1 MTPIGLLIHGPEVI
15 DEGEA
20 GEAIKTLMDAAGFE
34 VVAALGGI
42 TGKTAVIDAGM
53 QHVIDIS
60 KDMRPSEVMEDFVA
74 RDVTFILLVNHAKT
88 EESGFM
94 LGEGILRRFFDRR
107 GGDAA
112 EENISFVQLEYGS
125 GSRII
130 IRWLLR
136 PDDEGVYKRL
146 TGVFSE
152 FSERQ
157 PYKLESRCKKDARSN
172 LVYREI
178 KGVHP
183 GEKIVVDGVVIGMVS
198 PSHETKNNSV
208 TLVAKEGKL
217 VDVVGGRL
225 IKHNLEKLP
234 PLELEKALV
243 KTASV
248 IRRTNPKRI
257 GVGTGTDER
266 ESQGKGR
273 EKKKKRA
280 CLFYNVGNL
289 FPKLKDAE
297 DADADVVVAVTIGD
311 DTTSIAGDI
320 LKRFGIRM
328 IGITDG
334 DADGLIA
341 GIERGAALE
350 QYDRFLPPDSLII
363 RLKPERD
370 DIIGEKVKEE
380 IFGGGEEIELDG
392 DVEQQIK
399 ALKHRILHLAEQD
412 IIGELSS
419 PPITTAI

>member
-1 MTPIGLLIHGPEVI
+1 MTQVCIIDDESKVEKHRVLLLRKE
-15 DEGEA
+15 EA
-20 GEAIKTLMDAAGFE
+20 K
-34 VVAALGGI
+34 
-42 TGKTAVIDAGM
+42 
-53 QHVIDIS
+53 DIS
-60 KDMRPSEVMEDFVA
+60 AIYKEVWPKAYEYPEEWREMRAMSEEEVKKEMDSSHFFFGV
-74 RDVTFILLVNHAKT
+74 RINGKLV
-88 EESGFM
+88 
-94 LGEGILRRFFDRR
+94 
-107 GGDAA
+107 
-112 EENISFVQLEYGS
+112 
-125 GSRII
+125 
-130 IRWLLR
+130 
-136 PDDEGVYKRL
+136 GVYKASVTERGCFGEQQAVL
-146 TGVFSE
+146 PEYSDQGV
-152 FSERQ
+152 
-157 PYKLESRCKKDARSN
+157 A
-172 LVYREI
+172 
-178 KGVHP
+178 
-183 GEKIVVDGVVIGMVS
+183 
-198 PSHETKNNSV
+198 V

-234 PLELEKALV
+234 SPLELEKVLV

-248 IRRTNPKRI
+248 IRRTKPKRV
-257 GVGTGTDER
+257 GVGAGTDER
-266 ESQGKGR
+266 ESQGTRR

-280 CLFYNVGNL
+280 CLFYNVDNL
-289 FPKLKDAE
+289 FPKLKGAE

-320 LKRFGIRM
+320 LKRFGICM

-350 QYDRFLPPDSLII
+350 QYGRFLPPDSLII

-380 IFGGGEEIELDG
+380 IFGGAEEIELDG

-419 PPITTAI
+419 PPVTTTT

>member
-1 MTPIGLLIHGPEVI
+1 MPHIGLLIHGPEVI

-60 KDMRPSEVMEDFVA
+60 RDMRPSEVMEDFVE

-107 GGDAA
+107 GSAA
-112 EENISFVQLEYGS
+112 KENISFVQLEYGS

-136 PDDEGVYKRL
+136 PDDVRVYKRL
-146 TGVFSE
+146 TRVFSE
-152 FSERQ
+152 FRERQ

-172 LVYREI
+172 RVYREI

-198 PSHETKNNSV
+198 SSHENKNNSV

-234 PLELEKALV
+234 SPLELEKVLV

-248 IRRTNPKRI
+248 IRRTNPKRVE
-257 GVGTGTDER
+257 VGTGTDEH
-266 ESQGKGR
+266 ESQGTGR

-280 CLFYNVGNL
+280 CLFYNVDNL

-297 DADADVVVAVTIGD
+297 DAGADVVVAVTIGD

-392 DVEQQIK
+392 DIEQQIK
-399 ALKHRILHLAEQD
+399 ALKHRILHMAEQD

-419 PPITTAI
+419 PPITTTI

>member
-1 MTPIGLLIHGPEVI
+1 MKLIGLLIHGPEVI

-20 GEAIKTLMDAAGFE
+20 EEAIKTLRDAAGFE
-34 VVAALGGI
+34 VEAALGGI

-60 KDMRPSEVMEDFVA
+60 RDMRPSEVMEDFVE
-74 RDVTFILLVNHAKT
+74 RDVNFILLVNHAKT

-107 GGDAA
+107 GSAA

-136 PDDEGVYKRL
+136 HADEGVYKRL

-152 FSERQ
+152 FRERQ

-172 LVYREI
+172 RVYREI

-198 PSHETKNNSV
+198 SLHENKNNSV
-208 TLVAKEGKL
+208 TLVTKEGKL
-217 VDVVGGRL
+217 VDIVGGRL
-225 IKHNLEKLP
+225 IKHNLVKLP
-234 PLELEKALV
+234 SPLELEKVLV

-248 IRRTNPKRI
+248 IRRTNPKRV
-257 GVGTGTDER
+257 GVGAGTNER
-266 ESQGKGR
+266 ESQGTGR
-273 EKKKKRA
+273 EKKKA
-280 CLFYNVGNL
+280 CLFYSVDNL
-289 FPKLKDAE
+289 FPKLKDAG
-297 DADADVVVAVTIGD
+297 ADVVVAVTIGD

-341 GIERGAALE
+341 GIGRGAALE

-380 IFGGGEEIELDG
+380 IFGGAEEIELDG

-399 ALKHRILHLAEQD
+399 ALKRRILHLAEQD
-412 IIGELSS
+412 IIGKLSS
-419 PPITTAI
+419 PPITTTT

>member
-1 MTPIGLLIHGPEVI
+1 
-15 DEGEA
+15 
-20 GEAIKTLMDAAGFE
+20 
-34 VVAALGGI
+34 
-42 TGKTAVIDAGM
+42 
-53 QHVIDIS
+53 
-60 KDMRPSEVMEDFVA
+60 
-74 RDVTFILLVNHAKT
+74 
-88 EESGFM
+88 
-94 LGEGILRRFFDRR
+94 
-107 GGDAA
+107 
-112 EENISFVQLEYGS
+112 
-125 GSRII
+125 
-130 IRWLLR
+130 
-136 PDDEGVYKRL
+136 
-146 TGVFSE
+146 
-152 FSERQ
+152 
-157 PYKLESRCKKDARSN
+157 
-172 LVYREI
+172 
-178 KGVHP
+178 VHP

-198 PSHETKNNSV
+198 SSHKNKNNSV

-234 PLELEKALV
+234 SPLELEKVLV

-248 IRRTNPKRI
+248 IRRTKPRRVE
-257 GVGTGTDER
+257 VGTGTDER

-273 EKKKKRA
+273 EKKKKLA
-280 CLFYNVGNL
+280 CLFYNVGSL

-297 DADADVVVAVTIGD
+297 DAGADVVVAVTIGD

-341 GIERGAALE
+341 GIGRGAALE

-370 DIIGEKVKEE
+370 DITGEKVKEE
-380 IFGGGEEIELDG
+380 IFGGAEEIELDG

>member
-1 MTPIGLLIHGPEVI
+1 MTTIGLLIHGPEVI

-20 GEAIKTLMDAAGFE
+20 EEAIKTLMDAAGFE
-34 VVAALGGI
+34 VEAALGGI

-60 KDMRPSEVMEDFVA
+60 RDMRPSEVMEDFVG
-74 RDVTFILLVNHAKT
+74 RDVNFILLVNHAKT

-94 LGEGILRRFFDRR
+94 LGEGILRRFFDS
-107 GGDAA
+107 GGTAKK
-112 EENISFVQLEYGS
+112 NISFVQLEYGS

-136 PDDEGVYKRL
+136 PDDVGVYKRL

-152 FSERQ
+152 FGERQ

-172 LVYREI
+172 RVYREI

-183 GEKIVVDGVVIGMVS
+183 GEKIVVDGVVIGMAS
-198 PSHETKNNSV
+198 SSHENKNNSV

-217 VDVVGGRL
+217 VDIVGGRL

-234 PLELEKALV
+234 SPLELEKVLV

-248 IRRTNPKRI
+248 IRRTNPKRV
-257 GVGTGTDER
+257 GVGIGTDER
-266 ESQGKGR
+266 EAQGKGR

-380 IFGGGEEIELDG
+380 IFGGAEEIELDG

-419 PPITTAI
+419 PPITTTT

>member
-34 VVAALGGI
+34 VEAALGGI

-60 KDMRPSEVMEDFVA
+60 RDMRPSEVMEDFVG
-74 RDVTFILLVNHAKT
+74 RDVNFILLVNHAKT

-94 LGEGILRRFFDRR
+94 LGEGILRRFFDS
-107 GGDAA
+107 GGGTAKK
-112 EENISFVQLEYGS
+112 NISFVQLEYGS

-136 PDDEGVYKRL
+136 PDDERVYKRL

-172 LVYREI
+172 QVYREI

-198 PSHETKNNSV
+198 SSHKNKNNSV

-234 PLELEKALV
+234 PLELEKVLV

-248 IRRTNPKRI
+248 IRRTNPKRV

-280 CLFYNVGNL
+280 CLFYNVDNL

-380 IFGGGEEIELDG
+380 IFGGAEEIELDG

-412 IIGELSS
+412 IIGVLSS
-419 PPITTAI
+419 PPITTTT

>member
-1 MTPIGLLIHGPEVI
+1 MTTIGLLIHGPEI
-15 DEGEA
+15 LDEGEA

-34 VVAALGGI
+34 VEAALGGI

-60 KDMRPSEVMEDFVA
+60 RDMRPSEVMEDFVE
-74 RDVTFILLVNHAKT
+74 RDVNFILLVNHAKT

-107 GGDAA
+107 GAA
-112 EENISFVQLEYGS
+112 EETISFVQLEYGS

-136 PDDEGVYKRL
+136 PDDVGVYKRL

-152 FSERQ
+152 FRERQ

-172 LVYREI
+172 RVYREI

-183 GEKIVVDGVVIGMVS
+183 GEKIVVDGVVIGMAS
-198 PSHETKNNSV
+198 SSHKNKNNSV

-217 VDVVGGRL
+217 VDIVGGRL

-234 PLELEKALV
+234 PLELEKVLV

-248 IRRTNPKRI
+248 IRRTNPKRVE
-257 GVGTGTDER
+257 VGAGTDER
-266 ESQGKGR
+266 KLRGKGR
-273 EKKKKRA
+273 GKKKKRA

-289 FPKLKDAE
+289 FPKLK

-320 LKRFGIRM
+320 LKRFGIPM

-419 PPITTAI
+419 PLITTTI